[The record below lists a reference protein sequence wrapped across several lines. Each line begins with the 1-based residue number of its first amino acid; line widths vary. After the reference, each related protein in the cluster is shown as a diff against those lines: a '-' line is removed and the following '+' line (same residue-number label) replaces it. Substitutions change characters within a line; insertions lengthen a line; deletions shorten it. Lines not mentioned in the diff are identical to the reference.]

1 MIVGALLPTFLL
13 LYRPT
18 RLSPFWR
25 MLGLAMIV
33 GGVVAYRFDTNI
45 VGLLAVISYLPGQ
58 ATVSYTSYTPSLVEW
73 VTGSGIIAYGLL
85 AFSLGVKYLRVVD
98 HRITSEAHETVNV
111 QATDTVR
118 I

>member
-1 MIVGALLPTFLL
+1 
-13 LYRPT
+13 
-18 RLSPFWR
+18 

-33 GGVVAYRFDTNI
+33 GGVVAFRFDTNI

-58 ATVSYTSYTPSLVEW
+58 AVVTYASYTPSLVEW
-73 VTGSGIIAYGLL
+73 VAGAGIVAYGLL

-98 HRITSEAHETVNV
+98 HRITSEAHETV
-111 QATDTVR
+111 TVKAGEAVK